1 MFKTDYKKKN
11 AQKKSAIM
19 TDGWRE
25 ILAYWF
31 LRYSKIS

>member
-1 MFKTDYKKKN
+1 MFKTDYEKI

-19 TDGWRE
+19 ADGWRE
-25 ILAYWF
+25 NFSYWF

>member
-1 MFKTDYKKKN
+1 MFKTEYEKN

-19 TDGWRE
+19 TDEWRE
-25 ILAYWF
+25 DLTYCF

>member
-1 MFKTDYKKKN
+1 MFKTDYEKN

-19 TDGWRE
+19 TDGCRE
-25 ILAYWF
+25 NLTYWF